1 MALGTAR
8 QTRRTRLAGSD
19 DLGMG
24 VRVANSAHTTTADTT
39 ATGNGAPPAPTGF
52 GWPIEQFS
60 LDNGLRVVVAAD
72 RSAPIIAVNLW
83 YNVGSRHEPSGKHG
97 FAHLFEHLMFEGS
110 AQVGKG
116 EHFGVLQAVGG
127 SAINAT
133 TSSDRTNYFQ
143 TVPSAALATALWLEA
158 DRMGALALT
167 QETLDNQ
174 REVVKNERRQRYDNV
189 PYGRWHEMIGEL
201 AYPAGHPYHH
211 STIGSM
217 AELDSAQLSDFTAF
231 YESYYSPDNAVLTV
245 VGDTSADEVRE
256 LAKRYFGALAP
267 RPRPQLPE
275 VAALPTAFGTTQRV
289 QLDEAVP
296 LPRVF
301 FAFRSSRFAE
311 PGSAAD
317 DVLSVVLGR
326 GRGSRLFG
334 ELVTRRRLAQ
344 AEGGYLGSW
353 QRAWHASM
361 ITGMA
366 TPREGVPL
374 DELEAA
380 FFEICEQVAREGV
393 GEDELSRA
401 RSVLAA
407 DWSRELATVGSRA
420 DQLGRHATLFG
431 DARRV
436 ADRLPQLLAVTA
448 DEVQQAA
455 ARIFA
460 PDNRITLAYVPA
472 APDAAESNA
481 DPEAVHTEEA
491 ER

>member
-1 MALGTAR
+1 
-8 QTRRTRLAGSD
+8 
-19 DLGMG
+19 MG
-24 VRVANSAHTTTADTT
+24 VRVANPAQTTTADTT
-39 ATGNGAPPAPTGF
+39 ATGNETAPPAPAGF
-52 GWPIEQFS
+52 GWPIEQFT
-60 LDNGLRVVVAAD
+60 LDNGLRIVVAPD
-72 RSAPIIAVNLW
+72 RTTPIVAVNLW
-83 YNVGSRHEPSGKHG
+83 YNVGSRHEPPGKHG

-127 SAINAT
+127 AAINAT

-189 PYGRWHEMIGEL
+189 PYGRWYEMIGEL
-201 AYPAGHPYHH
+201 AYPEGHPYHH

-217 AELDSAQLSDFTAF
+217 AELDSAQLSDFASF

-245 VGDTSADEVRE
+245 VGDTTAEEVRE
-256 LAKRYFGALAP
+256 LAGRYFGALTS

-275 VAALPTAFGTTQRV
+275 VETLPAAFDAPQR
-289 QLDEAVP
+289 LELSEPVP

-311 PGSAAD
+311 PGAAAEE
-317 DVLSVVLGR
+317 VLSVVLGR
-326 GRGSRLFG
+326 GRGSRLFR
-334 ELVTRRRLAQ
+334 ELVTNRRLAQ
-344 AEGGYLGSW
+344 AESGYLGSW

-366 TPREGVPL
+366 TPRSGVDPA
-374 DELEAA
+374 ELEAA
-380 FFEICEQVAREGV
+380 FFEVCEQVATDGV
-393 GEDELSRA
+393 AEDELGRA
-401 RSVLAA
+401 RSVLTA

-420 DQLGRHATLFG
+420 DQLGKHATLFG
-431 DARRV
+431 DAGRI
-436 ADRLPQLLAVTA
+436 ADRLPELLAVTA
-448 DEVQQAA
+448 DEVQRAA
-455 ARIFA
+455 ARVFA
-460 PDNRITLAYVPA
+460 PDNRITLAYHPA
-472 APDAAESNA
+472 DADGHPEATEKAES
-481 DPEAVHTEEA
+481 
-491 ER
+491 

>member
-1 MALGTAR
+1 
-8 QTRRTRLAGSD
+8 
-19 DLGMG
+19 MG

-39 ATGNGAPPAPTGF
+39 ADGTAPAAPTGF
-52 GWPIEQFS
+52 GWPIGQFS
-60 LDNGLRVVVAAD
+60 LDNGLRVVVAPD
-72 RSAPIIAVNLW
+72 HTAPIVAVNLW
-83 YNVGSRHEPSGKHG
+83 YNVGSRHEPAGKHG

-143 TVPSAALATALWLEA
+143 TVPSAALPTALWLEA

-189 PYGRWHEMIGEL
+189 PYGRWHELLGEL
-201 AYPAGHPYHH
+201 AYPEGHPYHH

-217 AELDSAQLSDFTAF
+217 AELDTAQLSDFTSF

-245 VGDTSADEVRE
+245 VGDTTVAEVRE
-256 LAKRYFGALAP
+256 LAERYFGALAP
-267 RPRPQLPE
+267 RPRPQLAPVEPLPAAFDAPRRE
-275 VAALPTAFGTTQRV
+275 VLTEP
-289 QLDEAVP
+289 VP

-301 FAFRSSRFAE
+301 FTFRAAKFAE

-344 AEGGYLGSW
+344 AEGAYLGSW

-366 TPREGVPL
+366 TPREGVEL
-374 DELEAA
+374 AELEAA
-380 FFEICEQVAREGV
+380 FFEVCEAVGTEGV
-393 GEDELSRA
+393 AEDELARA

-431 DARRV
+431 DAERV
-436 ADRLPQLLAVTA
+436 ADRLPELLAVTA

-455 ARIFA
+455 RRVFA

-472 APDAAESNA
+472 EADDTNA
-481 DPEAVHTEEA
+481 DKTEA
-491 ER
+491 EG

>member
-1 MALGTAR
+1 
-8 QTRRTRLAGSD
+8 
-19 DLGMG
+19 MG
-24 VRVANSAHTTTADTT
+24 VRVANSAHTTTAGTT
-39 ATGNGAPPAPTGF
+39 TTSDGTTTTGDSTEQAAAAGGF
-52 GWPIEQFS
+52 AWPVEQFS
-60 LDNGLRVVVAAD
+60 LGNGLRVVVAAD
-72 RSAPIIAVNLW
+72 HAAPIVAVNVW
-83 YNVGSRHEPSGKHG
+83 YNVGSRHEPPGKHG

-116 EHFGVLQAVGG
+116 EHFGVLQEVGG

-143 TVPSAALATALWLEA
+143 TVPSAALATVLWLEA

-189 PYGRWHEMIGEL
+189 PYGRWHEVLGEL
-201 AYPAGHPYHH
+201 VYPEGHPYHH

-245 VGDTSADEVRE
+245 VGDTSAEEVRE
-256 LAKRYFGALAP
+256 LAEQYFGALEP
-267 RPRPQLPE
+267 RPRPELLQVDPLPAVLGRTE
-275 VAALPTAFGTTQRV
+275 RV
-289 QLDEAVP
+289 ELAEPVP

-301 FAFRSSRFAE
+301 FAFRATRFAE
-311 PGSAAD
+311 PGSAAE

-326 GRGSRLFG
+326 GRGSRLFR
-334 ELVTRRRLAQ
+334 ELVTERRLAQ

-366 TPREGVPL
+366 TPRDGVTLPQ
-374 DELEAA
+374 LEAA
-380 FFEICEQVAREGV
+380 FFEVCEKVAQDGV
-393 GEDELSRA
+393 TEEELARA
-401 RSVLAA
+401 RSMLAA

-420 DQLGRHATLFG
+420 DQLGKHATLFG
-431 DARRV
+431 DALKV
-436 ADRLPQLLAVTA
+436 ADRLPELLAVDA
-448 DEVQQAA
+448 AQVREAA

-460 PDNRITLAYVPA
+460 PDNRVTLAYTPSTTSG
-472 APDAAESNA
+472 DESAE
-481 DPEAVHTEEA
+481 D
-491 ER
+491 

>member
-1 MALGTAR
+1 MANEA
-8 QTRRTRLAGSD
+8 Q
-19 DLGMG
+19 
-24 VRVANSAHTTTADTT
+24 TTTADTT
-39 ATGNGAPPAPTGF
+39 AQGSPHAPAGF
-52 GWPIEQFS
+52 GWPVGQFS
-60 LDNGLRVVVAAD
+60 LDNGLRVVVAPD
-72 RSAPIIAVNLW
+72 RTAPIVAVNLW
-83 YNVGSRHEPSGKHG
+83 YNVGSRHEPPGKHG

-110 AQVGKG
+110 AQVAKG
-116 EHFGVLQAVGG
+116 EHFSVLQEVGG

-189 PYGRWHEMIGEL
+189 PYGRWHEVLGEL
-201 AYPAGHPYHH
+201 AYPEGHPYHH

-217 AELDSAQLSDFTAF
+217 EELNNAQLSDFTTF

-245 VGDTSADEVRE
+245 VGDTSEEEVRE
-256 LAKRYFGALAP
+256 LAERYFGSLTP
-267 RPRPQLPE
+267 RPRPRLAPVEPLPA
-275 VAALPTAFGTTQRV
+275 VFGTTERV
-289 QLDEAVP
+289 ELNEPVP

-301 FAFRSSRFAE
+301 LAFRSARFAE
-311 PGSAAD
+311 PGSAAED
-317 DVLSVVLGR
+317 MLGVVLGR
-326 GRGSRLFG
+326 GRGSRLFR

-374 DELEAA
+374 AELEAA
-380 FFEICEQVAREGV
+380 FFEVCEAVVAEGV
-393 GEDELSRA
+393 SEDELTRA
-401 RSVLAA
+401 RSLLAA

-420 DQLGRHATLFG
+420 DQLGKHATLFG

-436 ADRLPQLLAVTA
+436 ADRLPELLAVTA
-448 DEVQQAA
+448 EEIQQAA
-455 ARIFA
+455 LRVFA
-460 PDNRITLAYVPA
+460 PDNRITLAYVPTEA
-472 APDAAESNA
+472 ADTDAADA
-481 DPEAVHTEEA
+481 EAAHTEA
-491 ER
+491 AGS

>member
-1 MALGTAR
+1 V
-8 QTRRTRLAGSD
+8 AG
-19 DLGMG
+19 
-24 VRVANSAHTTTADTT
+24 SAHTTTTESTAAGGAQTPT
-39 ATGNGAPPAPTGF
+39 ATGGF
-52 GWPIEQFS
+52 GWPVEQFS
-60 LDNGLRVVVAAD
+60 LGNGLRIVVCPD
-72 RSAPIIAVNLW
+72 PGAPIVAVNIW
-83 YNVGSRHEPSGKHG
+83 YNVGSRHEPPGKHG

-110 AQVGKG
+110 AQVAKG
-116 EHFGVLQAVGG
+116 EHFGALQAAGG

-133 TSSDRTNYFQ
+133 TSADRTNYFQ

-189 PYGRWHEMIGEL
+189 PYGRWHELIGEL
-201 AYPAGHPYHH
+201 SYPEGHPYHH

-245 VGDTSADEVRE
+245 VGDTTAEEVHA
-256 LAKRYFGALAP
+256 LAERYFGALRP

-275 VAALPTAFGTTQRV
+275 VPSLPASFGQVERMEV
-289 QLDEAVP
+289 VEPVP

-301 FAFRSSRFAE
+301 FTFRSAQFATE
-311 PGSAAD
+311 GSAAE

-326 GRGSRLFG
+326 GRGSRLFR
-334 ELVTRRRLAQ
+334 ELVTERRLAQ
-344 AEGGYLGSW
+344 AEGAYVGAW

-366 TPREGVPL
+366 TPRDGVELP
-374 DELEAA
+374 ELEAA
-380 FFEICEQVAREGV
+380 FFE
-393 GEDELSRA
+393 ELARA
-401 RSVLAA
+401 RSMLAA

-420 DQLGRHATLFG
+420 DQLGKHATLFG
-431 DARRV
+431 DATAV
-436 ADRLPQLLAVTA
+436 ADRLPELLAV
-448 DEVQQAA
+448 DEEQVQAA
-455 ARIFA
+455 AARVFA
-460 PDNRITLAYVPA
+460 PDNRITLAYEPA
-472 APDAAESNA
+472 QNGAEAGQAEIEAAESQMA
-481 DPEAVHTEEA
+481 QTETQTQTT

>member
-1 MALGTAR
+1 
-8 QTRRTRLAGSD
+8 
-19 DLGMG
+19 MG
-24 VRVANSAHTTTADTT
+24 VWVANEAHTTTAETT
-39 ATGNGAPPAPTGF
+39 ADGTAPSAPSGF

-60 LDNGLRVVVAAD
+60 LGNGLRVVVAPD
-72 RSAPIIAVNLW
+72 HTTPIVAVNIW
-83 YNVGSRHEPSGKHG
+83 YNVGSRHEPPGKHG

-110 AQVGKG
+110 AHVAKG
-116 EHFGVLQAVGG
+116 EHFDVLQEVGG

-143 TVPSAALATALWLEA
+143 TVPSAALATVLWLEA

-189 PYGRWHEMIGEL
+189 PYGRWHEVLGEL
-201 AYPAGHPYHH
+201 AYPEGHPYHH

-217 AELDSAQLSDFTAF
+217 AELDSAQLSDFTSF

-245 VGDTSADEVRE
+245 VGDTTPDEVRK
-256 LAKRYFGALAP
+256 LAERYFGALTP
-267 RPRPQLPE
+267 RPRPQLPA
-275 VAALPTAFGTTQRV
+275 VAPLPTVFGVAERV
-289 QLDEAVP
+289 ELNEPVP
-296 LPRVF
+296 LPRTF
-301 FAFRSSRFAE
+301 LAFRATRFAE
-311 PGSAAD
+311 PGSAAE

-326 GRGSRLFG
+326 GRGSRLFR

-344 AEGGYLGSW
+344 AEGGYLGTW

-366 TPREGVPL
+366 TPRDGVSL
-374 DELEAA
+374 AELEAA
-380 FFEICEQVAREGV
+380 FFEVCEGAITEGV
-393 GEDELSRA
+393 SEDELARA

-420 DQLGRHATLFG
+420 DQLGKHATLFG
-431 DARRV
+431 DAQRV
-436 ADRLPQLLAVTA
+436 ADRLPELLAVTA
-448 DEVQQAA
+448 DEVQEAA
-455 ARIFA
+455 QRVFA

-472 APDAAESNA
+472 DSNGNTA
-481 DPEAVHTEEA
+481 DTTEGTEG
-491 ER
+491 

>member
-1 MALGTAR
+1 VA
-8 QTRRTRLAGSD
+8 
-19 DLGMG
+19 DL
-24 VRVANSAHTTTADTT
+24 AHTTTADAT
-39 ATGNGAPPAPTGF
+39 AASGVRAPAAGGF
-52 GWPIEQFS
+52 GWPVEQFS
-60 LDNGLRVVVAAD
+60 LDNGLRIVVCPD
-72 RSAPIIAVNLW
+72 PGTPIVAVNVW

-110 AQVGKG
+110 AQVAKG

-133 TSSDRTNYFQ
+133 TSSDRTNYYQ

-189 PYGRWHEMIGEL
+189 PYGRWHELLGEL
-201 AYPAGHPYHH
+201 SYPEGHPYHH

-245 VGDTSADEVRE
+245 VGDTTAEEVRA
-256 LAKRYFGALAP
+256 LAERYFGALKS
-267 RPRPQLPE
+267 RPRPQPPEAPELP
-275 VAALPTAFGTTQRV
+275 AAFGRSERV
-289 QLDEAVP
+289 EVVEPVP

-301 FAFRSSRFAE
+301 FSFRAAQFAA

-326 GRGSRLFG
+326 GRGSRLFR
-334 ELVTRRRLAQ
+334 ELVTERRLAQ
-344 AEGGYLGSW
+344 AESGYLGAW

-366 TPREGVPL
+366 TPRDGVELP
-374 DELEAA
+374 ELEAA
-380 FFEICEQVAREGV
+380 FFEVCESVAAEGV
-393 GEDELSRA
+393 TEEELDRA
-401 RSVLAA
+401 RSMLAA

-420 DQLGRHATLFG
+420 DQLGKHATLFG
-431 DARRV
+431 DAAAV
-436 ADRLPQLLAVTA
+436 ADRLPELLAVDATQ
-448 DEVQQAA
+448 VQEAA
-455 ARIFA
+455 ARVFA

-472 APDAAESNA
+472 DDDAEPTETAPNETTLNETALNKT
-481 DPEAVHTEEA
+481 TE
-491 ER
+491 R